1 MSGVFNIG
9 LTGLN
14 AASRDLSVTSNNIAN
29 VATVG
34 FKRSRAE
41 FGDLFN
47 YSCGGTTGS
56 GVRVLDVAQQHSC
69 GPIEITD
76 NPLDLAIDGNG
87 FFPLSDP
94 DGGIYYT
101 RNGQFQVDRDG
112 NIVNSQGQLLQ
123 GYAALDVND
132 PNTAFATGA
141 LENISF
147 GDCNS
152 PPNATTEIDVCVNLP
167 ADAQLLPEP
176 DDFFPEGAP
185 PDPATYNHS
194 TAVTVYDSLGTP
206 RTLNLYFVKSEAD
219 NADGDPPVWRVYMG
233 MEVEDE
239 NGNIVMQSA
248 YGGDDPADPQQ
259 EDGFATLTFTPEG
272 FIQLDPEADPP
283 TGIFGFAAPEGAP
296 DDPFLNGANALF
308 GSIDFG
314 ATTPA
319 NAGQGSTQYG
329 TQFNINEAS
338 QNGYTTGNLSGI
350 EIDGNGRVFGVY
362 TNGQANVVAQVGM
375 AKFTNPQGLQP
386 MGNNNWMATFEAGD
400 PVYGAAGTG
409 GLGAI
414 QSSALEGSNV
424 DLTEELVD
432 MISAQRNFEAN
443 SKTISTAD
451 QLTQTVINLVR

>member
-1 MSGVFNIG
+1 MSTFNVG

-14 AASRDLSVTSNNIAN
+14 AASKDLAVTGNNIAN
-29 VATVG
+29 VGTVG

-47 YSCGGTTGS
+47 YSCGGSTGN

-69 GPIEITD
+69 GPIELTD

-87 FFPLSDP
+87 FFTMQNP

-101 RNGQFQVDRDG
+101 RNGEFKVDRDG
-112 NIVNSQGQLLQ
+112 NIVNSQGQFLQ
-123 GYAALDVND
+123 GYAPLDAND

-141 LENISF
+141 LGNISF

-152 PPNATTEIDVCVNLP
+152 PPNATTEIELCVNLP
-167 ADAQLLPEP
+167 ADAELLAEA
-176 DDFFPEGAP
+176 DEFFPEGAA
-185 PDPATYNHS
+185 PDPDTYNHA

-206 RTLNLYFVKSEAD
+206 RTLNMYFVKSTED

-233 MEVEDE
+233 MEVEDAD
-239 NGNIVMQSA
+239 GNIVMQSA

-272 FIQLDPEADPP
+272 FIELDPEADPP
-283 TGIFGFAAPEGAP
+283 SGIFGFAAPEGSP

-314 ATTPA
+314 ATSAA

-329 TQFNINEAS
+329 TQFNVNTLT
-338 QNGYTTGNLSGI
+338 QDGYTTGNLSGI
-350 EIDGNGRVFGVY
+350 EVDGSGRVFGVY
-362 TNGQANVVAQVGM
+362 TNGQSNAIGQVAM

-386 MGNNNWMATFEAGD
+386 VGNNNWMGSFAAGD
-400 PVYGAAGTG
+400 PVYGAAGAG
-409 GLGAI
+409 GLGNI

-424 DLTEELVD
+424 DLTEELVNL
-432 MISAQRNFEAN
+432 ITAQRNFEAN
-443 SKTISTAD
+443 SKTISTSD